1 MIIKYIKEQ
10 VDYFANKNEA
20 NVLKPLNVTNVINIV
35 LLIIIFVFVYLS
47 SASWYNSKN
56 NKKNK
61 TRSFVTS
68 LIIHY
73 YLVLSICVLL
83 SLCGPILTMIVFS
96 IIVLLLLGLKIK
108 NRGRSDNNVCGA
120 VSKEIDTPIAPPV
133 KAPPGKAPPGKA
145 KNNDNDDDDYN
156 FNDNEMKDNN
166 NNYDDD
172 EKPQEKSPP
181 KNAKKAKKQKK
192 KK

>member
-20 NVLKPLNVTNVINIV
+20 NVLKPLNLTNVINVI
-35 LLIIIFVFVYLS
+35 LLILIFVFVYLS

-56 NKKNK
+56 NEKNK

-96 IIVLLLLGLKIK
+96 IVVLLLLGLKIK
-108 NRGRSDNNVCGA
+108 NRGSSDDDVCGV
-120 VSKEIDTPIAPPV
+120 VSKEIDTPITTV
-133 KAPPGKAPPGKA
+133 GKVPTGKA
-145 KNNDNDDDDYN
+145 KNNDDDDDN
-156 FNDNEMKDNN
+156 EEKEKDNDNNDN
-166 NNYDDD
+166 YDDDDD
-172 EKPQEKSPP
+172 EKPKATSPAAAAVN
-181 KNAKKAKKQKK
+181 NAKKAIGNLFKK
-192 KK
+192 K